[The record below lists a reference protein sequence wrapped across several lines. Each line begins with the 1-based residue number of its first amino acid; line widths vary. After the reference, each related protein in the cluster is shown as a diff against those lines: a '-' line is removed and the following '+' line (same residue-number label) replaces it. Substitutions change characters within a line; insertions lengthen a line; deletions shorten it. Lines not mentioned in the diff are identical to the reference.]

1 MRVMV
6 LGVRGFPGV
15 EGGVE
20 SHAEHLYPLL
30 VERGCEVESLVRAA
44 YVPEQ
49 VGDVWKGVHLR
60 RLWAPQN
67 RLSGL
72 EALVHSFFGVVYA
85 ALRRPD
91 LLHIHSIGPAIFCP
105 LARLLGL
112 RVVVTY
118 HTQDY
123 AREKWGLGG
132 RLMLK
137 LGEWLAIH
145 FSNRCI
151 TVSSI
156 LQQRVRTRF
165 HRECVLIPNGME
177 IAEPVPPGHTL
188 KQFHLEP
195 RRYVLMVSRLD
206 PGKRHL
212 DLMRAFALANL
223 KGWQLVLVGG
233 INPAEQYVK
242 RVIEES
248 ESLPGVILTGFQTG
262 KPLCELY
269 SNAGLFVL
277 PSSHEGLPVVLLEAL
292 SYGLPTIASNIPA
305 NLSIGLP
312 DDHYFPMGDVVALAK
327 KLQQF
332 SAEWKFDGSP
342 HRTVLEI
349 QGICDWKTVAD
360 KTLSVYSSVMQ
371 SPA

>member
-1 MRVMV
+1 MV

-44 YVPEQ
+44 HVPKEI
-49 VGDVWKGVHLR
+49 GDAWKGVHLR
-60 RLWAPQN
+60 RLWAPTT
-67 RLSGL
+67 RLPGV

-85 ALRRPD
+85 ALRKPD

-112 RVVVTY
+112 RVVFTY

-123 AREKWGLGG
+123 AREKWGLVG
-132 RLMLK
+132 RLMLRT
-137 LGEWLAIH
+137 GEWLAVH
-145 FSNRCI
+145 FSNSCI
-151 TVSSI
+151 TVSKI

-165 HRECVLIPNGME
+165 HRECVHIPNGME
-177 IAEPVPPGHTL
+177 IAKPVPPGDTL

-206 PGKRHL
+206 PGKRHF
-212 DLMRAFALANL
+212 DLMRAFALADL
-223 KGWQLVLVGG
+223 KGWKLVLVGG
-233 INPAEQYVK
+233 LNPTEQYVK
-242 RVIEES
+242 RVIEGS
-248 ESLPGVILTGFQTG
+248 KTLPGVILTGFQTG
-262 KPLCELY
+262 KTLGELY

-305 NLSIGLP
+305 NLSVGLP
-312 DDHYFPMGDVVALAK
+312 EDHYFPIGDVVALGK

-332 SAEWKFDGSP
+332 SADWKLDGSP
-342 HRTVLEI
+342 HRAALEI
-349 QGICDWKTVAD
+349 QSSCDWKTVAD
-360 KTLSVYSSVMQ
+360 KTLCVYSSVVQ
-371 SPA
+371 SPV